1 MNYKNTR
8 IACYTG
14 FVTQAIV
21 VNLAPLLFVIFQRS
35 FDFSI
40 GFIAAVTL
48 ITFLIQMAI
57 DAVAIYFVEKTS
69 YRLLAVSSQLTSAVG
84 LVMLA
89 VLPAIAEPHFAIIVS
104 VLVYSTGSGLC
115 EVVLSPLI
123 EAIPAPENERCSS
136 MTLLHSFYAWGQ
148 AAVILITTVVLYFLN
163 DDSLWWIIPL
173 IWAVIPLYN
182 GIVFCVVPLADMTV
196 HNEGQGVSKI
206 LRSPAFIVT
215 FILMICA
222 GASEQAMAQWASF
235 FCEKGLGVSKIAGDI
250 LGPCTF
256 ALMMGIGRTAHGL
269 FGGKLNMGRI
279 LKILSGF
286 TVVCYI
292 TIVFS
297 PSSVPVLSL
306 VFCGLCGLGVSILWP
321 GMLAHCS
328 SQNPGAG
335 AGMFAL
341 LALGGDIGCSIGPW
355 VCGGTCSAVNTF
367 VQNSESFM
375 SFSNSVGLDS
385 EQLGLRAGFLIS
397 ALFPIMML
405 LGLII
410 LSRIGSRKND

>member
-1 MNYKNTR
+1 MNYKKTR

-40 GFIAAVTL
+40 GFIAAITL
-48 ITFLIQMAI
+48 ITFLIQMVI
-57 DAVAIYFVEKTS
+57 DTAAIYFVEKTS
-69 YRLLAVSSQLTSAVG
+69 YRFLAVSSQLTSALG

-89 VLPAIAEPHFAIIVS
+89 FLPAVSEPHFAVIIS

-123 EAIPAPENERCSS
+123 EAIPAPENDRCSS

-148 AAVILITTVVLYFLN
+148 AAVILITTVVIYLLN

-182 GIVFCVVPLADMTV
+182 GIVFSIVPLAEMTV
-196 HNEGQGVSKI
+196 HNEGQGILKI

-215 FILMICA
+215 FLLMICA

-235 FCEKGLGVSKIAGDI
+235 FCEKGLGVSKIAGDV

-269 FGGKLNMGRI
+269 FGGKMNMGKI
-279 LKILSGF
+279 LQFLSGF
-286 TVVCYI
+286 TVICYI
-292 TIVFS
+292 IIVFA
-297 PSSVPVLSL
+297 PSTVPVLSL
-306 VFCGLCGLGVSILWP
+306 VFCGLCGFGVSVLWP
-321 GMLAHCS
+321 GMLALTS

-341 LALGGDIGCSIGPW
+341 LALGGDIGCSLGPW
-355 VCGGTCSAVNTF
+355 VCGGTCSAVSSLAQSN
-367 VQNSESFM
+367 ESIIKL
-375 SFSNSVGLDS
+375 SKTVGLS
-385 EQLGLRAGFLIS
+385 PEQLGLRSGFLVS
-397 ALFPIMML
+397 ALFPLMML
-405 LGLII
+405 IGLII